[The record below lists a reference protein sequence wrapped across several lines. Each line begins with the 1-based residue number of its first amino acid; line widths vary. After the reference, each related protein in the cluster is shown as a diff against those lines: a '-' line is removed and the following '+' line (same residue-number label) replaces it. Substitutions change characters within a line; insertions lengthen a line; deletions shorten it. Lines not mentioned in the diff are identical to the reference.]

1 MRIPLSLSLVA
12 LTTPAMGQ
20 DIQLNPTFGTQLR
33 YEQYSSDKL
42 LSGGDAILFR
52 ARPGVAV
59 STGQWSLLAESDAA
73 LAVRRADPALATT
86 AARSSKPPEEV
97 QLNQLRLQY
106 SGLPSTVVAVGRQQ
120 LGLTD
125 AGLTGDRDGE
135 QTFDAA
141 RVQWNGLQNITMD
154 VAYAWASRS
163 LWARTDNGVLPE
175 SVAGANVVARL
186 NWTSTLGTLSG
197 YAYQIDQRHAAD
209 SDFRFVNQV
218 YGARF
223 TGKKRIGEDI
233 SLSYTLGYLRQNGSL
248 TTPVIGTPTYW
259 QIGSSLDLGELAST
273 QTSYRRFAA
282 NGINLRNGDELNLST
297 SATRGRVT
305 LGARYSD
312 FRALDTNTPL
322 RDMRI
327 SVGVTF

>member
-1 MRIPLSLSLVA
+1 MA
-12 LTTPAMGQ
+12 LATPAIAQ
-20 DIQLNPTFGTQLR
+20 DITLNPTFGTQLR

-52 ARPGVAV
+52 ARPGVAL
-59 STGQWSLLAESDAA
+59 STGPWSLLAESDAA
-73 LAVRRADPALATT
+73 LAIRRADQSLTT
-86 AARSSKPPEEV
+86 ATRGTTSPDEV
-97 QLNQLRLQY
+97 QINQLRLQY
-106 SGLPSTVVAVGRQQ
+106 RGLPSTVVAVGRQQ
-120 LGLTD
+120 LGLSD
-125 AGLTGDRDGE
+125 GGLTGDRDGE

-163 LWARTDNGVLPE
+163 LWARADNGLLPE
-175 SVAGANVVARL
+175 SVAGANLVARL
-186 NWTSTLGTLSG
+186 NWTSKLGTLSG

-223 TGKKRIGEDI
+223 TGKRRIGEDI
-233 SLSYTLGYLRQNGSL
+233 SLSYTLGFIRQNGSL

-259 QIGSSLDLGELAST
+259 QIGSSLDLSELAST
-273 QTSYRRFAA
+273 QTNYRRFAA

-297 SATRGRVT
+297 SATKGRVT

-327 SVGVTF
+327 SVGVAF

>member
-1 MRIPLSLSLVA
+1 MRIPFSLSLLA
-12 LTTPAMGQ
+12 LAPPAFAQ
-20 DIQLNPTFGTQLR
+20 DIQANPTFGTLLR

-52 ARPGVAV
+52 ARPGIAL
-59 STGQWSLLAESDAA
+59 STGSWSLLAESDAA
-73 LAVRRADPALATT
+73 LAIRRAGQPLPTATRGT
-86 AARSSKPPEEV
+86 TPPEEV
-97 QLNQLRLQY
+97 QINQLRLQY
-106 SGLPSTVVAVGRQQ
+106 NGLPATVVAVGRQQ
-120 LGLTD
+120 LGLSD

-141 RVQWNGLQNITMD
+141 RIQWNGLRNVTAD
-154 VAYAWASRS
+154 FAYAWASRS
-163 LWARTDNGVLPE
+163 LWARTDNAPLPE
-175 SVAGANVVARL
+175 SVAGANLVARL
-186 NWTSTLGTLSG
+186 NWTSKLGTLSG

-248 TTPVIGTPTYW
+248 TTPVVGTPTYW
-259 QIGSSLDLGELAST
+259 QIGSSLDLTELAST

-312 FRALDTNTPL
+312 FRALDTDTPL

-327 SVGVTF
+327 SVGVAF

>member
-1 MRIPLSLSLVA
+1 MRILLSLA
-12 LTTPAMGQ
+12 LMALASPAIAQ

-33 YEQYSSDKL
+33 YQQYSSDKL
-42 LSGGDAILFR
+42 LSGGDTILFR
-52 ARPGVAV
+52 ARPGVAL
-59 STGQWSLLAESDAA
+59 STGPWSLLAQSDAA
-73 LAVRRADPALATT
+73 LAIRHAEQPIPT
-86 AARSSKPPEEV
+86 ASRGTSSPE
-97 QLNQLRLQY
+97 QLQINQLRLQY
-106 SGLPSTVVAVGRQQ
+106 RGLPSTVVAVGRQQ
-120 LGLTD
+120 LGLSD
-125 AGLTGDRDGE
+125 AGMTGDRDGE

-154 VAYAWASRS
+154 FAYAWASRS
-163 LWARTDNGVLPE
+163 LWARTDNGELPE
-175 SVAGANVVARL
+175 SVAGANLVARL
-186 NWTSTLGTLSG
+186 NWTNKLGTLSG

-218 YGARF
+218 YGAHF
-223 TGKKRIGEDI
+223 TGKRRIGEDI
-233 SLSYTLGYLRQNGSL
+233 SLSYTLGYIRQNGSL
-248 TTPVIGTPTYW
+248 TTPVVGTPTYW
-259 QIGSSLDLGELAST
+259 QIGSSLDLTELAST

-297 SATRGRVT
+297 SATKGRVT

-327 SVGVTF
+327 SVGVAF